1 MRSEVLVRHCLSLA
15 NIKVAEKL
23 AVIISI
29 SAECEFLEIA
39 LQSEK
44 SSQRTPLSSLNMS
57 QIAYSSLVWSLQE
70 FSPEDFI
77 NALVAQKSKVFE
89 QYGEITEVAN
99 LPLQEILRLQEEL
112 KLLHPSQVV
121 DIQLA
126 FGHFFVVL
134 FGAENN
140 G

>member
-1 MRSEVLVRHCLSLA
+1 MNRTNKE
-15 NIKVAEKL
+15 
-23 AVIISI
+23 
-29 SAECEFLEIA
+29 
-39 LQSEK
+39 
-44 SSQRTPLSSLNMS
+44 TPLIGLSMPQL
-57 QIAYSSLVWSLQE
+57 AYASLVWSLQD

-89 QYGEITEVAN
+89 QYSEVTEVVN

-112 KLLHPSQVV
+112 RLLHPSQII
-121 DIQLA
+121 DMQLA

-134 FGAENN
+134 FGTENH